1 MTLKLFGKPSD
12 KPKGPFRPGFW
23 RDRRGASTVEF
34 AIIALPFFGL
44 IMGCIELAVVLFAG
58 VSLDLAT
65 AKASRE
71 IRTGMSSKPTSALAF
86 KTKVCAEMAWMG
98 TADCLGKLQVDV
110 RTYDNFNL
118 VTNAPDPVA
127 TGELKGS
134 DMTYT
139 VGDGSKIQ
147 LVRAYYPWKLFSP
160 FVKPGLSSLKT
171 GEAVLTSKVVFK
183 NEPF

>member
-1 MTLKLFGKPSD
+1 MTLKLFGKLFGKRAGSF
-12 KPKGPFRPGFW
+12 GRSLW
-23 RDRRGASTVEF
+23 RDRQGATTVEF

-65 AKASRE
+65 SKVSRE
-71 IRTGMSSKPTSALAF
+71 IRTGIAGKPATAAVF
-86 KTKVCAEMAWMG
+86 KTKVCTEMAWMG
-98 TADCLGKLQVDV
+98 VTNCEGKIQVDV

-118 VTNAPDPVA
+118 VTKAPDPIA
-127 TGELKGS
+127 TGELKAS

-139 VGDGSKIQ
+139 VGEGTKIQ
-147 LVRAYYPWKLFSP
+147 LVRVYYPWKLFSP